1 MIRATRLFYM
11 AVWRRWLTLKRYKL
25 EFITGIFSSILF
37 GVAMLTL
44 ALAFDP
50 DLLEELLGT
59 RNWAAFMILGIVY
72 QTWQGVALWRTAGM
86 FREEL
91 NSGQI
96 DYTFT
101 CPFSRYSY
109 MLSNIAALAV
119 IETIGFFPM
128 FAVALVLTRSTLKID
143 QVLLGFAAT
152 ALSVAA
158 LAQMGTFFAGLVLR
172 YREVNAVFNLL
183 NFAFQMMTGMF
194 VPLQVLP
201 AAVRVVG
208 IALLPQSFG
217 IDLLRHYVMGTWT
230 VMAVPYEWAVLVAQ
244 FVVFGIFARL
254 SVQRL
259 ERSAREEG
267 LHYL

>member
-1 MIRATRLFYM
+1 MIRASRLFYM
-11 AVWRRWLTLKRYKL
+11 AVWRRWLSLKRYKL

-86 FREEL
+86 FRDEL

-101 CPFSRYSY
+101 CPFSRYRY

-119 IETIGFFPM
+119 IEAIGFFPM
-128 FAVALVLTRSTLKID
+128 FAVALVLTHSTVEID
-143 QVLLGFAAT
+143 QLLLGFAAT

-172 YREVNAVFNLL
+172 YREVNAVFSLL

-201 AAVRVVG
+201 AAVRVTG
-208 IALLPQSFG
+208 IVLLPQSFG
-217 IDLLRHYVMGTWT
+217 IDLLRHYVMGTPT
-230 VMAVPYEWAVLVAQ
+230 VIGLPHEWAVLVIQ
-244 FVVFGIFARL
+244 FIVFGIFARL

>member
-1 MIRATRLFYM
+1 M

-25 EFITGIFSSILF
+25 EFITGIFSSVLF

-59 RNWAAFMILGIVY
+59 RNWAAFMILGLVY
-72 QTWQGVALWRTAGM
+72 QVWQGVALWRTAGM
-86 FREEL
+86 FRDEL

-101 CPFSRYSY
+101 CPFSRYLY
-109 MLSNIAALAV
+109 LLSNIAALAV
-119 IETIGFFPM
+119 IEAIGFFPM
-128 FAVALVLTRSTLKID
+128 FAVALALTRATVKID
-143 QVLLGFAAT
+143 QLLLGFAAT

-172 YREVNAVFNLL
+172 YREVNAVFSLL

-217 IDLLRHYVMGTWT
+217 IDLLRHYVMDTRT
-230 VMAVPYEWAVLVAQ
+230 VIGVPYEWAILTAQ
-244 FVVFGIFARL
+244 FVVFGIFATL
-254 SVQRL
+254 SVKHL

>member
-1 MIRATRLFYM
+1 MIRTTRLFYM

-25 EFITGIFSSILF
+25 EFVTGIFSSFLF
-37 GVAMLTL
+37 GIAMLTL

-59 RNWAAFMILGIVY
+59 RNWAAFMILGIAY
-72 QTWQGVALWRTAGM
+72 QTWQSVALWGMAGM
-86 FREEL
+86 FRDEL

-101 CPFSRYSY
+101 CPFSRYRY

-128 FAVALVLTRSTLKID
+128 LAVALVLTRSTVRID
-143 QVLLGFAAT
+143 KLMLGFAST

-158 LAQMGTFFAGLVLR
+158 LSQMGTFFAGLVLR
-172 YREVNAVFNLL
+172 YREVNAVFSLL

-208 IALLPQSFG
+208 IVLLPQSFG
-217 IDLLRHYVMGTWT
+217 IDLLRHYVMGTRT
-230 VMAVPYEWAVLVAQ
+230 VIAVPYEWAGLVAQ

-254 SVQRL
+254 SVKHL